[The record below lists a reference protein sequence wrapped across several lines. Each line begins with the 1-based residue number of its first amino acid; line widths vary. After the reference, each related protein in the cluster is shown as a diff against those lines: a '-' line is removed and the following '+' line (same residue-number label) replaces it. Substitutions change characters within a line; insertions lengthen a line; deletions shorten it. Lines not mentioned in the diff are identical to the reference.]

1 MLAKNLALFLHCPK
15 FIDFSLCTLNFSYSN
30 NWKMKLKQSWT
41 KTWVKHKIC
50 GICKGH
56 KSPFTPRL
64 CCWNGL
70 QTLEIDIFLANTSVW
85 LLQLRNTL
93 KSEVNSDGISYT
105 RTCNICTEEI
115 SIPKT
120 RCISLLCP
128 PCPFCASPAAPQNK
142 VIKIQMSFQ
151 ENIPAEGRQLL
162 SL

>member
-15 FIDFSLCTLNFSYSN
+15 FMDFSLCTLDFSYSN
-30 NWKMKLKQSWT
+30 NWKMKFKQSWAE
-41 KTWVKHKIC
+41 TWVKHKIC
-50 GICKGH
+50 GVCKGH

-64 CCWNGL
+64 CHWNGL
-70 QTLEIDIFLANTSVW
+70 QSLEKDIFPADTLVW
-85 LLQLRNTL
+85 LLQLRNPL
-93 KSEVNSDGISYT
+93 KSEINSGGISYT
-105 RTCNICTEEI
+105 RTCNIHTEEI

-128 PCPFCASPAAPQNK
+128 PCPFSASPAAPQNK

-151 ENIPAEGRQLL
+151 ENIPAEGRHLL